1 MIWEQEDES
10 SYIPPPPAAAPP
22 PHVFDMIP
30 PSVKTLF
37 DDILKYR
44 VDPAGTYYGITLEN
58 VVDQVKQLT
67 TAQQWQSVQKKKIQ
81 NLKGKARCMIHFCK
95 VLY

>member
-10 SYIPPPPAAAPP
+10 SYIPPPPAAPPP

-30 PSVKTLF
+30 PTVKTLF

-44 VDPAGTYYGITLEN
+44 VTL
-58 VVDQVKQLT
+58 
-67 TAQQWQSVQKKKIQ
+67 TAHTMV
-81 NLKGKARCMIHFCK
+81 
-95 VLY
+95 